1 MHWHPSHIEIQDLN
15 EDIAKLPLK
24 IISSVKEILDCCTDQ
39 NDMVLLTE
47 DERLWNAIRN
57 LKDKGI
63 RVR

>member
-1 MHWHPSHIEIQDLN
+1 MDVIVIG
-15 EDIAKLPLK
+15 
-24 IISSVKEILDCCTDQ
+24 
-39 NDMVLLTE
+39 MLTE